1 MTQEKSIHS
10 VIEKVS
16 INDFKKN
23 KDELMATHFS
33 LQETEELQS
42 RPDNTRAG
50 FLAVKKALSSL
61 CKSINSTDSIS
72 EISFQLSHE
81 SSGAP
86 CITSLPAFCAN
97 GKEYTKKDFH
107 ISITHNRSNAFGI
120 AVFQENHN
128 D

>member
-1 MTQEKSIHS
+1 MTQENNIHS

-23 KDELMATHFS
+23 KKRLMATHFS
-33 LQETEELQS
+33 HQEIEEMQA
-42 RPDNTRAG
+42 RPDNTKAG
-50 FLAVKKALSSL
+50 FLAVKKALFSL
-61 CKSINSTDSIS
+61 CKSINNSDSIS

-86 CITSLPAFCAN
+86 CIISFPTFSVN

-107 ISITHNRSNAFGI
+107 ISVTHNRSNAYGLV
-120 AVFQENHN
+120 AVQEICH